1 MEIVKAGFAVV
12 VVAAIAQRVDD
23 AEGGRFLACDG
34 DQLAPRVVGVVH
46 KGVAAAVAK
55 IGDVPL
61 QIVPIV
67 AIGHRAGG
75 VVVVFKADR
84 LARCIMRI
92 ADDIAVG
99 TPLLNHRVALQQIGR
114 FLTVHCLCRAD
125 AVRRVLVLYS
135 IRRIR
140 VFCKP
145 SAVFPFQRTA
155 AIGQRIAD
163 RVIGD
168 GFAVVCRQLVLPRR
182 VAVVDVVNRVAFK
195 MVFASSDFHVV
206 FWI

>member
-1 MEIVKAGFAVV
+1 MEIVKTGFAVV
-12 VVAAIAQRVDD
+12 IVATIAQGVDD
-23 AEGGRFLACDG
+23 AEGGRFFAGDG
-34 DQLAPRVVGVVH
+34 DQLAPRVVGIVH
-46 KGVAAAVAK
+46 EGVAAAVAK
-55 IGDVPL
+55 VGDVAL

-84 LARCIMRI
+84 LARRVVCI

-99 TPLLNHRVALQQIGR
+99 TPLLDHRAALQQIGR

-145 SAVFPFQRTA
+145 SAVLT
-155 AIGQRIAD
+155 GE
-163 RVIGD
+163 
-168 GFAVVCRQLVLPRR
+168 
-182 VAVVDVVNRVAFK
+182 
-195 MVFASSDFHVV
+195 
-206 FWI
+206 